1 MSVKKGENPREAL
14 ASSAV
19 ELVEVESQGLEIE
32 LKDLYAPTGKYSPEE
47 KIAAVMAYMV
57 TGTSRKA
64 SKMTGVPE
72 TTIRWWKASSS
83 WWPDVMMECRRK
95 KQDELD
101 AAFSNVIEAAIG
113 QIENRVLEGDTVVTK
128 DGDKVQVPMR
138 GKELA
143 VTLAVIF
150 DKRQLL
156 RGDPTQRVERTNE
169 KERLDRLQ
177 NRFEEIARSVNAKT
191 INSDDYDVVQEEIE
205 HGE

>member
-1 MSVKKGENPREAL
+1 MSIKE
-14 ASSAV
+14 SAK

-32 LKDLYAPTGKYSPEE
+32 LKDLYAANGKYSPEE
-47 KIAAVMAYMV
+47 KINAVMCYMV

-64 SKMTGVPE
+64 SKLCGVPE
-72 TTIRWWKASSS
+72 NTIRWWKASSS

-101 AAFSNVIEAAIG
+101 AAFSSTIEAAIG
-113 QIENRVLEGDTVVTK
+113 QIEERVLNGDTIVTK
-128 DGDKVQVPMR
+128 SGDQVKVPMK

-177 NRFEEIARSVNAKT
+177 NRFEEIARTVNAKT
-191 INSDDYDVVQEEIE
+191 INSEDYDVVSEEFE